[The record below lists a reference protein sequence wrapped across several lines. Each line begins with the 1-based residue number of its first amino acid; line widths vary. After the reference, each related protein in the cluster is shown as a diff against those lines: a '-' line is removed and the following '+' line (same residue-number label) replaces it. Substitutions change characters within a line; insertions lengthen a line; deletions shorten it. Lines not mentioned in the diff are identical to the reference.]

1 MQTIMAK
8 EVSKKEL
15 EDIIAKGMIES
26 IGGKVILLL
35 SDEKSIVELS
45 FKDGSVD
52 SIKGDLNQLGDKIK
66 VLMKRTATVNSS

>member
-35 SDEKSIVELS
+35 SDEKSIV
-45 FKDGSVD
+45 
-52 SIKGDLNQLGDKIK
+52 
-66 VLMKRTATVNSS
+66 